1 MWTPFYLLTF
11 SQRERFIQFDYCTPR
26 FFHNNL
32 AKTCVILHAFR
43 ILRRNLSYMAT
54 YTHHRIGLS
63 EEILIMSIFWT
74 MLHLPLTLIIILW
87 SSDYMLVL
95 TRIFMSIFIN
105 HMNLHV
111 LKHFFFFTCSIG
123 KWLIAHQN
131 WYDDSIKVRLTQ
143 VYINHGKIISFVAPH
158 KSSPITL
165 GEPADSWLRLLE
177 YFDSMK
183 CIDGVKINS
192 YKSEQ

>member
-1 MWTPFYLLTF
+1 M
-11 SQRERFIQFDYCTPR
+11 
-26 FFHNNL
+26 
-32 AKTCVILHAFR
+32 
-43 ILRRNLSYMAT
+43 
-54 YTHHRIGLS
+54 
-63 EEILIMSIFWT
+63 
-74 MLHLPLTLIIILW
+74 
-87 SSDYMLVL
+87 
-95 TRIFMSIFIN
+95 
-105 HMNLHV
+105 
-111 LKHFFFFTCSIG
+111 G

-158 KSSPITL
+158 KSNPITL

-177 YFDSMK
+177 YFDSMN